1 MKRINRS
8 RLFAPVLAITL
19 GLGAL
24 PMTAQAATSAELQ
37 AQLDQASQQ
46 LSSLY
51 SAAEQAGYDLDR
63 VTTDLNNTNG
73 QITDLEGQIETQQA
87 ELKTKQS
94 QLGDI
99 LATQYKNGDETGL
112 LSLILSSSD
121 FGDLVSNV
129 HYANKISEQKQ
140 DAIHE
145 VRELQDSLEKNKS
158 ELEEQKSEQEQ
169 LVADQQAKSDSANAA
184 AAEAQSYYDQLSD
197 EVKQKLAEEEAAA
210 RAKAEEEAKAAAAA
224 AAQKAAE
231 EEAAQQGSGNTSNG
245 GNSSSNTSNNSSNN
259 SNTSNNNS
267 SNNSSNGSHSS
278 NTSNGGSTGGS
289 SSSSSS
295 SSTPSPTGSV
305 STFVS
310 RALSVVGSGY
320 SWSGYRWTGSTSS
333 SYFTCSGLVDYALG
347 LPSNSNWPESL
358 YSQVSIKTS
367 ISSLNYGD
375 LVFYQ
380 YGGRYPGHVGIYIG
394 GGQIVDSQ
402 PGGGVQ
408 VRSVTYPGTF
418 IGGGAIL

>member
-140 DAIHE
+140 DAINE

-231 EEAAQQGSGNTSNG
+231 EEAAQQGSGNASNG

-259 SNTSNNNS
+259 SNTSNGNS

-278 NTSNGGSTGGS
+278 NNTSNGGSTGGS
-289 SSSSSS
+289 GSSSNN
-295 SSTPSPTGSV
+295 TPSPTGSV

-347 LPSNSNWPESL
+347 LPSNSNWPEKL

-380 YGGRYPGHVGIYIG
+380 YGDRYPGHVGIYIG

>member
-37 AQLDQASQQ
+37 TQLDQASQQ

-278 NTSNGGSTGGS
+278 NASNGGSTGGS
-289 SSSSSS
+289 GSSSSS

>member
-37 AQLDQASQQ
+37 TQLDQASQQ

-278 NTSNGGSTGGS
+278 NASNGGSTGGS
-289 SSSSSS
+289 GSSSSS

-358 YSQVSIKTS
+358 YSQVYIKTS